1 MQQLPSPVHARPHP
15 LPLALLLLVD
25 CFKVNHGA
33 SMGYN
38 PVNSCFLW
46 KAAVPLA
53 RDSELTLVHPNCKWR
68 EWCYQEIQWPPVIP
82 EEKKKRRGG
91 SLKLC
96 SSGAD
101 MFGLDA
107 KMPGFH
113 IGVSGIDPGSS
124 SCSSFLLMQLLGGS
138 GHGLSTWIPATC
150 MGNLDFDPTFWL
162 WL

>member
-1 MQQLPSPVHARPHP
+1 
-15 LPLALLLLVD
+15 
-25 CFKVNHGA
+25 
-33 SMGYN
+33 
-38 PVNSCFLW
+38 
-46 KAAVPLA
+46 
-53 RDSELTLVHPNCKWR
+53 
-68 EWCYQEIQWPPVIP
+68 
-82 EEKKKRRGG
+82 
-91 SLKLC
+91 
-96 SSGAD
+96 